1 MYRVNKLL
9 RLVPLKISP
18 PDPRDS
24 GLFPEKSG
32 NPTDTSA
39 AVSASTEFDSHVLV
53 LGVRLTCTCVGN
65 RSFILTKKCRSFYE
79 IITLTGKIGTKS
91 A

>member
-24 GLFPEKSG
+24 GLLPEKSG

-39 AVSASTEFDSHVLV
+39 AVSASTEFGSHVLV
-53 LGVRLTCTCVGN
+53 LGIELL
-65 RSFILTKKCRSFYE
+65 F
-79 IITLTGKIGTKS
+79 
-91 A
+91 

>member
-39 AVSASTEFDSHVLV
+39 AVSASTVF
-53 LGVRLTCTCVGN
+53 G
-65 RSFILTKKCRSFYE
+65 
-79 IITLTGKIGTKS
+79 S
-91 A
+91 AHEYLCWE

>member
-39 AVSASTEFDSHVLV
+39 AVSASTEFGSHVLES
-53 LGVRLTCTCVGN
+53 CVGN
-65 RSFILTKKCRSFYE
+65 RSFILTKKCRSFHE
-79 IITLTGKIGTKS
+79 LITLTGKIGTKS

>member
-39 AVSASTEFDSHVLV
+39 AVSASTEFGSAHMYLCWEFGSHVLV
-53 LGVRLTCTCVGN
+53 LGIEVL
-65 RSFILTKKCRSFYE
+65 F
-79 IITLTGKIGTKS
+79 
-91 A
+91 

>member
-39 AVSASTEFDSHVLV
+39 AVSASTEFGSH
-53 LGVRLTCTCVGN
+53 TCNYVGN
-65 RSFILTKKCRSFYE
+65 RTFILTKKCASFYE
-79 IITLTGKIGTKS
+79 LITLTGKIGTKS